1 MNEIERIKEAYQRR
15 KIDRKGRIYSYFNE
29 ANLFMIHQRERR
41 LLDTFRRFK
50 IMSFSDRKILDVG
63 CGGGGLL
70 RELVKYGARPE
81 NLCGID
87 LLEERI
93 EEAKHLSP
101 NIDFRCGDASSLPYN
116 DGCFNIV
123 IQFTLFTSILD
134 ITMKKR
140 IASEM
145 LRVLKPDGIII
156 WYDFHRDNPRNPDV
170 RGVKKEEIFKLFPD
184 CTIYLKRVTLA
195 PPIARILVP
204 FSVILCELL
213 EKFRFL
219 CTHYL
224 GVIRR
229 KKMGD

>member
-1 MNEIERIKEAYQRR
+1 MNEIERIKKAYQRR
-15 KIDRKGRIYSYFNE
+15 KIDRKGRIYSYSNE

-93 EEAKHLSP
+93 EEAKHLSR

-116 DGCFNIV
+116 DGFFNIV

-170 RGVKKEEIFKLFPD
+170 RGVKKKEIFKLFPD

>member
-1 MNEIERIKEAYQRR
+1 MNEIERIKKAYQGR

-29 ANLFMIHQRERR
+29 ANLFMIHQRESR

-93 EEAKHLSP
+93 EEAKHVSP

-116 DGCFNIV
+116 DGFFNIV

-170 RGVKKEEIFKLFPD
+170 RGVKKKEIFKLFPD

-229 KKMGD
+229 KKMED